1 MTPERYEKLK
11 AILDARQPDLTVL
24 MEDVHKPRNF
34 AAILRSCDA
43 VGALEAHAVA
53 PEGIPF
59 RRPKAAAGS
68 TRWVKIRRHKRI
80 EEGVQLLRNKG
91 MRIIAA
97 HPSPRALDFRD
108 YDYTQ
113 PTAIIMGSELRGLSA
128 EALAM
133 TDEGVVIPMQGMVQS
148 LNVSVSAALILF
160 EAQRQRQEAGLY
172 DKRRID
178 QATYDRLMFEWG
190 YPKLAHFYRRKKL
203 AYPPIDAETG
213 HLIREAITIR

>member
-43 VGALEAHAVA
+43 VGTLEAHAVA

-59 RRPKAAAGS
+59 NRPKAAAGS
-68 TRWVKIRRHKRI
+68 TRWVKIRRHRDI
-80 EEGVQLLRNKG
+80 EEGVQALRQRG
-91 MRIIAA
+91 MTIIAA
-97 HPSPRALDFRD
+97 HPSPQALDFRD
-108 YDYTQ
+108 YDYTR
-113 PTAIIMGSELRGLSA
+113 PTAIIMGSELVGLSPR
-128 EALAM
+128 ALDL
-133 TDEGVVIPMQGMVQS
+133 TDELVAIPMEGMVQS

-160 EAQRQRQEAGLY
+160 EAQRQRQVAGLY
-172 DKRRID
+172 DTRHID

-213 HLIREAITIR
+213 QLIREAITIR